1 MGSVICI
8 RDRSGGVGESGG
20 AGQHGDTGQPGGAGD
35 SGSAG
40 ESGGAGE
47 SGRVVTTP
55 GVAGTSFATDE
66 EGSHL
71 VVTQTYTTDRGPV
84 TVVGSASTEPAKAAM
99 DTLTGVLLPGAPALL
114 AFVAL
119 LTWLAVGRALRPVSA
134 IRAKVAEITA
144 HDLHERVPVPATRD
158 EVALLARTVNDTLDR
173 LRTAVDAHRQFV
185 ADAAHELRSPMAI
198 LRTRLE
204 LAAPAERRLAAEA
217 LDDVD
222 RLGALTADLL
232 LLARLDARQPLRV
245 REVDLGQ
252 VVAEEAARR
261 RPRAEVAVLL
271 DLAPDVL
278 VLGSAE
284 HLRRM
289 VANLVDNAV
298 RHAAGTVRVTLAR
311 GGGDTESGAE
321 PRAGAVGAAGAR
333 GARDAGGGAGA
344 RGATGSAGAAGSRA
358 GAVGATGAGARSVG
372 AARTGRGAVVLD
384 VRDDGPGIGD
394 EHRDVVFQRF
404 TRLDHAR
411 TRDTGGSGLGLP
423 IARDIAAAHGATLV
437 LLPPDGGACGAHF
450 RVVLPPAAGPDA
462 GSGSG
467 SGGGRRPGAAQ
478 RAAVRLPATAP
489 TTPTTAATTAPC
501 HSPVHIE
508 LKKP

>member
-1 MGSVICI
+1 VGVRLRTTLTATAAVAVALGLASFALFAALHASLEDTAKDLALKDAQA
-8 RDRSGGVGESGG
+8 RAARQFAGLPGAPPLPGGAGASGGGPASEGDSASGGGSASSQAGRAGG
-20 AGQHGDTGQPGGAGD
+20 AGQAGQAGQTGGPG
-35 SGSAG
+35 
-40 ESGGAGE
+40 EP
-47 SGRVVTTP
+47 GRVVTTP
-55 GVAGTSFATDE
+55 GVAGTSFATDD
-66 EGSHL
+66 GGGHL

-144 HDLHERVPVPATRD
+144 HGLHERVPVPATRD

-232 LLARLDARQPLRV
+232 LLARLDARQPLRL
-245 REVDLGQ
+245 RDVDLGQ

-271 DLAPDVL
+271 DLVPDLL

-298 RHAAGTVRVTLAR
+298 RHAAGTVRVTLSRTR
-311 GGGDTESGAE
+311 GGG
-321 PRAGAVGAAGAR
+321 
-333 GARDAGGGAGA
+333 
-344 RGATGSAGAAGSRA
+344 
-358 GAVGATGAGARSVG
+358 
-372 AARTGRGAVVLD
+372 VVLD
-384 VRDDGPGIGD
+384 VRDDGPGIAD

-423 IARDIAAAHGATLV
+423 IARDIARSHGGDIALGQS
-437 LLPPDGGACGAHF
+437 PMGGL
-450 RVVLPPAAGPDA
+450 RVTVTIPA
-462 GSGSG
+462 
-467 SGGGRRPGAAQ
+467 
-478 RAAVRLPATAP
+478 
-489 TTPTTAATTAPC
+489 
-501 HSPVHIE
+501 
-508 LKKP
+508 